1 MLQLQ
6 ETVKAEQ
13 NAEAGAVGLKVS
25 VPLVPGVLNAEVPI
39 RWSVLRALARR
50 FRKGPPEQLVRV
62 VGARAYVHVNADDEG
77 TVDVYLKLVNMT
89 DRPLSVE
96 ALNLELYYTGG
107 VTTPVGQPLFRA
119 PEKPIP
125 PFDAGEVYLTI
136 NLTAAAIRRTLACM
150 QQAQNSRSSPRV
162 ELTVGGKLGL
172 YIPGRLAA
180 LQGAKKIALPFL
192 EAIRQVEL
200 NINCPSAR
208 L

>member
-6 ETVKAEQ
+6 ETVTAEQ
-13 NAEAGAVGLKVS
+13 NDAGEVGLKVS
-25 VPLVPGVLNAEVPI
+25 VPIVPGVLKAEVPI
-39 RWSVLRALARR
+39 RWSLFREVARP
-50 FRKGPPEQLVRV
+50 FRKTQPEQLVRV
-62 VGARAYVHVNADDEG
+62 VGARAYVHVHADDEG
-77 TVDVYLKLVNMT
+77 TVDVYLKLVNLT

-125 PFDAGEVYLTI
+125 PFDMGEVYLTL

-150 QQAQNSRSSPRV
+150 QQAQNTRSSPRI
-162 ELTVGGKLGL
+162 ELTVGGRLHL
-172 YIPGRLAA
+172 HIPGSLAA
-180 LQGAKKIALPFL
+180 LQRAKKIALPFL

-208 L
+208 V